1 MPELDPR
8 KQTILRALVFE
19 YVLGAEPVG
28 SELIVQKHDLGIRSA
43 TVRNE
48 LAEMSELGYL
58 EQPHTSAGRIPSDRG
73 FRYYVDRLVVE
84 KEPDSATRAQVKQK
98 ADEGEVL
105 QELLRDTTSLLSRL
119 TKMLAAATIVK
130 DHNITIRNALVSA
143 IGPQQALLVLVLSNG
158 TVENRLI
165 ECPIGLT
172 LDDIGRTNEMLSQTV
187 NGKTL
192 RTAMRLKAPIAS
204 STEGQGKFAATIWA
218 AIRSVSKER
227 TRGAVI
233 TEGEEYMVAQPEFQ
247 RDVKVLSEVLDSL
260 GDANTLYEALQT
272 PVEQGKPITIGLEN
286 RPDSLVPLSI
296 IRQSFYVGENEAGVI
311 AVIGPKR
318 MPYDTSI
325 PLVSFT
331 AKALSEALTKYLGAG

>member
-1 MPELDPR
+1 MPELDAR

-19 YVLGAEPVG
+19 YVLAAEPVG

-73 FRYYVDRLVVE
+73 FRYYVDRLVIE
-84 KEPDSATRAQVKQK
+84 REPDQATRLQVRQTTE
-98 ADEGEVL
+98 EGEVL
-105 QELLRDTTSLLSRL
+105 QELLRDTTALLSRL
-119 TKMLAAATIVK
+119 TRMLAAATIVK
-130 DHNITIRNALVSA
+130 DHNVVIRNALVSA
-143 IGPQQALLVLVLSNG
+143 IGPQQALLVMVLSNG

-165 ECPIGLT
+165 ECPEGLT
-172 LDDIGRTNEMLSQTV
+172 LEDLGRTNEILAQTV

-192 RTAMRLKAPIAS
+192 RTAMRLKNPPLAMS
-204 STEGQGKFAATIWA
+204 EGQNKFVASVWS
-218 AIRSVSKER
+218 AIRSASKER
-227 TRGAVI
+227 TRGTVV
-233 TEGEEYMVAQPEFQ
+233 TEGEEFMVAQPEFQ
-247 RDVKVLSEVLDSL
+247 KDVKLLAEVLDSL
-260 GDANTLYEALQT
+260 GNSNTLYDALQI
-272 PVEQGKPITIGLEN
+272 PVEQGKPITIGIEN

-325 PLVSFT
+325 PLVSYT
-331 AKALSEALTKYLGAG
+331 AKALSDALTKFLGAS

>member
-1 MPELDPR
+1 MPELDAR

-19 YVLGAEPVG
+19 YVQGAEPVG
-28 SELIVQKHDLGIRSA
+28 SELIVQNHNLGIRSA

-73 FRYYVDRLVVE
+73 FRYYVDRLIVE
-84 KEPDSATRAQVKQK
+84 QEPDQAVRLQVRQK

-105 QELLRDTTSLLSRL
+105 QDLLRDTTSLLSRL

-130 DHNITIRNALVSA
+130 DHNIVIRNALVSA
-143 IGPQQALLVLVLSNG
+143 IGPQQALLVMVLSNG

-172 LDDIGRTNEMLSQTV
+172 LDDIGRTNEILTQTV

-192 RTAMRLKAPIAS
+192 RTAMRLKNPPQGPS
-204 STEGQGKFAATIWA
+204 DGQNKFVATIWA
-218 AIRSVSKER
+218 AIRATSKDK
-227 TRGAVI
+227 TRGAVV

-247 RDVKVLSEVLDSL
+247 KDVRLLAEVLDSL
-260 GDANTLYEALQT
+260 GDSSTLYDALQH

-331 AKALSEALTKYLGAG
+331 ARALSEALTKFIGAN

>member
-1 MPELDPR
+1 MPELDNR

-73 FRYYVDRLVVE
+73 YRYYVDRLVVE
-84 KEPDSATRAQVKQK
+84 KEPDQATRLQVRQK
-98 ADEGEVL
+98 TDEGEVL
-105 QELLRDTTSLLSRL
+105 QDLLRDTTSLLSRL

-130 DHNITIRNALVSA
+130 DHGIVIRNALVSA

-172 LDDIGRTNEMLSQTV
+172 LDDIGRTNEMLAQLV
-187 NGKTL
+187 AGKTL
-192 RTAMRLKAPIAS
+192 RTAIKLKNPPHGPS
-204 STEGQGKFAATIWA
+204 DGQNKLVATIWV
-218 AIRSVSKER
+218 AIRSTSKEK
-227 TRGAVI
+227 TRGTVV
-233 TEGEEYMVAQPEFQ
+233 TEGEEFMVAQPEFQ
-247 RDVKVLSEVLDSL
+247 KDVRLLADVLDSI
-260 GDANTLYEALQT
+260 GDANTLYEALHG
-272 PVEQGKPITIGLEN
+272 PSEQGKPITIGLEN
-286 RPDSLVPLSI
+286 RPDALVPLSI

-331 AKALSEALTKYLGAG
+331 ARALSEALTKFLGAS

>member
-1 MPELDPR
+1 MPELDAR
-8 KQTILRALVFE
+8 KQIILRALVFE
-19 YVLGAEPVG
+19 YVLAAEPVG
-28 SELIVQKHDLGIRSA
+28 SELIVQKHDLGVRSA

-73 FRYYVDRLVVE
+73 FRYYVDRLVVY
-84 KEPDSATRAQVKQK
+84 KEPDPAVRQQVRQK
-98 ADEGEVL
+98 AEEGEVL
-105 QELLRDTTSLLSRL
+105 QDLLRDTTALLSRL

-130 DHNITIRNALVSA
+130 DHSVVIRNALVSA
-143 IGPQQALLVLVLSNG
+143 IGPQQALLVMVLSNG

-165 ECPIGLT
+165 ECPAGLT
-172 LDDIGRTNEMLSQTV
+172 LEDIGRANEMLAQAV

-192 RTAMRLKAPIAS
+192 RMAMRLKNPALLPTDGMNKFCAS
-204 STEGQGKFAATIWA
+204 VWS

-227 TRGAVI
+227 TRGTVV

-247 RDVKVLSEVLDSL
+247 RDVRLLAEVLDSL
-260 GDANTLYEALQT
+260 GDENILYDALQI
-272 PVEQGKPITIGLEN
+272 PVEQGKPITIGVEN
-286 RPDSLVPLSI
+286 RPDALMPLSI

-331 AKALSEALTKYLGAG
+331 AKALSDALTKFLGAT